1 MFFQTKWYSMNPI
14 QSTIRLIEDFD
25 LNNERFQKSIKIF
38 RRSPYGYRILLEIMR
53 GHYQI
58 TEEKITI
65 EYLCKVVQNLASRI
79 TVNNFIK
86 ETLGQKL
93 LENESDSTD
102 GRLKIIT
109 PSNLLVKDYE
119 QWLKIVFNG

>member
-119 QWLKIVFNG
+119 QWVKIVFNG

>member
-1 MFFQTKWYSMNPI
+1 MNPI

-93 LENESDSTD
+93 LENQSDSTD
-102 GRLKIIT
+102 ARLKIIT

>member
-1 MFFQTKWYSMNPI
+1 MNPI

-65 EYLCKVVQNLASRI
+65 EYLCKIVQSLASRI

-93 LENESDSTD
+93 LENQSDSTD

-109 PSNLLVKDYE
+109 PSNSLVKDYE

>member
-93 LENESDSTD
+93 LENQSDSTD